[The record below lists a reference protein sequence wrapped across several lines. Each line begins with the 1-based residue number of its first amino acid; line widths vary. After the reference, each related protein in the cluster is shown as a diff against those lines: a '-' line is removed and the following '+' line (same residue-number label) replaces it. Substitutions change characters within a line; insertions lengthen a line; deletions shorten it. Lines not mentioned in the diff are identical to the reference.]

1 MLAPLCKLLPLSCIS
16 KNERENDLTLNAHP
30 ISSSALS
37 QQPLAVSLVHKL
49 IGGSEPTIHAFVV
62 TH

>member
-1 MLAPLCKLLPLSCIS
+1 MLAPLCRLLPLFCIS

-30 ISSSALS
+30 ISSFALS
-37 QQPLAVSLVHKL
+37 QQPLAVSSVHKL